1 MQEVM
6 GNIAHIFQTNMVNS
20 LSALYIKGSKIYY
33 ENFYDL
39 FIIKLFIPYQKFFV
53 VLQTISLRLLYDI
66 MIKFKSTFVVNQL
79 FREQDIYYL
88 VGMK

>member
-39 FIIKLFIPYQKFFV
+39 FIIKLFIPYQKFFA
-53 VLQTISLRLLYDI
+53 VLQTILLRLWYDM
-66 MIKFKSTFVVNQL
+66 MIKFKFIFLVNQL
-79 FREQDIYYL
+79 FEEQDVYYL
-88 VGMK
+88 VSMK